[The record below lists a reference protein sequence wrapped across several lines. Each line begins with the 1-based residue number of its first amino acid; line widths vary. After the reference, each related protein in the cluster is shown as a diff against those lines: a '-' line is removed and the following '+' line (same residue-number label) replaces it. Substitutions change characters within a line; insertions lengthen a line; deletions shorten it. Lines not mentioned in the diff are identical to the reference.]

1 MWSCDATN
9 FAAMTKLAVIFAA
22 YEYLRSCFSI
32 NSFMDWR
39 LVRAPPGGPIRESAK
54 MVSVGGDLN
63 VSVWLIHLMKRR
75 MRTRSL
81 SRVAEAT
88 HPPERSIDRR

>member
-1 MWSCDATN
+1 MWFDATN

-32 NSFMDWR
+32 NSLMDWGWCATGR
-39 LVRAPPGGPIRESAK
+39 RPIRESAK
-54 MVSVGGDLN
+54 MASAGGDLN

>member
-1 MWSCDATN
+1 MWFGCHKLCCDDKAHSHLRRVRV
-9 FAAMTKLAVIFAA
+9 LALVLL
-22 YEYLRSCFSI
+22 YQLL
-32 NSFMDWR
+32 DGLG
-39 LVRAPPGGPIRESAK
+39 LVRHRAPIRESAK
-54 MVSVGGDLN
+54 MASAGGDLN